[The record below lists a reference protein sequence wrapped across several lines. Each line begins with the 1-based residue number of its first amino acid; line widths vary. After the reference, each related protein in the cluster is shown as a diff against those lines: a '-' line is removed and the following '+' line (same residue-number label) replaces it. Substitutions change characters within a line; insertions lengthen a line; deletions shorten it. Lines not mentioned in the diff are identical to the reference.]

1 MNDAYSEGYLAQ
13 RWGWAVM
20 DDFGLYILKT
30 YLRALQNTNGQ
41 TVKLQFRALLK
52 RQMTDF
58 VLEMGNCSWS

>member
-1 MNDAYSEGYLAQ
+1 MSDAYTSSERDLRK

-20 DDFGLYILKT
+20 DDFGL

-41 TVKLQFRALLK
+41 TVKLEFRALLK

-58 VLEMGNCSWS
+58 VLEMGNCSWP

>member
-1 MNDAYSEGYLAQ
+1 
-13 RWGWAVM
+13 M

-58 VLEMGNCSWS
+58 VLEMGNCSWP